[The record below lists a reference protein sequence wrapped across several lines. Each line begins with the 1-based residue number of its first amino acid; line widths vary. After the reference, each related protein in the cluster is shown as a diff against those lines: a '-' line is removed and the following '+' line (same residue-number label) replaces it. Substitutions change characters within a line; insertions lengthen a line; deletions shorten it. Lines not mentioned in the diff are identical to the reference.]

1 MSSRYGPR
9 PQQGAAVA
17 YEPIESDN
25 HDDSMIMQDMRKPG
39 TSTSDRY
46 SIVSN
51 QRDYADP
58 DAGWAEKRHSGVPLA
73 STYDVSDPV
82 CHRRNK
88 LWTIGGALVA
98 IILIIGVVVGIVV
111 ARKKDSEDSAS
122 SSKSSSGSFLSGD
135 PSKFKKNLALHNSF
149 WGMCYT
155 PFTSQYQYG
164 CGVVLASVVEDVQT
178 LSQLTTRVRLY
189 GADCNVTAFML
200 DVIQRTKVDLTI
212 YPAVYPRLIRL
223 WRYRLDPT
231 GRQHHLCSR
240 QLRHGSQRRYLD
252 RQ

>member
-1 MSSRYGPR
+1 MLPF
-9 PQQGAAVA
+9 
-17 YEPIESDN
+17 
-25 HDDSMIMQDMRKPG
+25 
-39 TSTSDRY
+39 
-46 SIVSN
+46 
-51 QRDYADP
+51 
-58 DAGWAEKRHSGVPLA
+58 
-73 STYDVSDPV
+73 
-82 CHRRNK
+82 
-88 LWTIGGALVA
+88 
-98 IILIIGVVVGIVV
+98 ILIIGVVVGIVV

-122 SSKSSSGSFLSGD
+122 SSKNSSGSFLSGE
-135 PSKFKKNLALHNSF
+135 PSKFKKNSALHNCF
-149 WGMCYT
+149 WGMCYA

-178 LSQLTTRVRLY
+178 LSQLTNRVGLY

-231 GRQHHLCSR
+231 GG
-240 QLRHGSQRRYLD
+240 QLRHGSQRPCLD